1 MRGLGADGRLAGLA
15 STVLVLALLG
25 VGGGL
30 ARSGRTAVSEG
41 PWDVTV
47 GPDRV
52 RPGEFVAVVVTGAGV
67 DGEPEGWSGELAG
80 QRFGFYPAGQG
91 RVAALVAVSY
101 HQEPGA
107 YPLAVRAPSGREVR
121 LTLPV
126 EPRDFE
132 VQRLTVPPSQEALV
146 RPRDPEAIERQRRE
160 AEEVAAARARSSP
173 QPLWDGP
180 FVWPLDG
187 ARRITSEFG
196 LMREVNGRVTE
207 RHSGLDL
214 AAPAGTPVRA
224 ANAGRV
230 VLAREHM
237 VTGKTVIL
245 DHGWGLFTSYL
256 HLSSMAVQEGQM
268 VRKGQVIGQVGSTGF
283 STGPHLHWAAWVPRA
298 FVDPRLLLEGGRWP
312 PELLSVAR

>member
-1 MRGLGADGRLAGLA
+1 MKGRVAGGRLAGLGLV
-15 STVLVLALLG
+15 VLVLALLG
-25 VGGGL
+25 GGL
-30 ARSGRTAVSEG
+30 LEHRGTAASER
-41 PWDVTV
+41 PWDVTLV
-47 GPDRV
+47 PDRV
-52 RPGEFVAVVVTGAGV
+52 RPGELVTVVVTGAGV
-67 DGEPEGWSGELAG
+67 AGEPDGWVGELAG

-91 RVAALVAVSY
+91 RMAALVAVSY
-101 HQEPGA
+101 HQQPGA
-107 YPLAVRAPSGREVR
+107 YPVLVRAPSGREVR
-121 LTLPV
+121 LSLPV
-126 EPRDFE
+126 EPRQFT

-146 RPRDPEAIERQRRE
+146 RPQDPAVVERRRRE
-160 AEEVAAARARSSP
+160 AAEVAAARARSSP

-180 FVWPLDG
+180 FIWPLDG

-196 LMREVNGRVTE
+196 LVREVNGRITE

-230 VLAREHM
+230 VLAREHL

-256 HLSSMAVQEGQM
+256 HLSAMAVQEGEL
-268 VRKGQVIGQVGSTGF
+268 VRKGQVIGHVGSTGF
-283 STGPHLHWAAWVPRA
+283 STGPHLHWAAWVPEA

-312 PELLSVAR
+312 PELPSVAK

>member
-1 MRGLGADGRLAGLA
+1 MKGRVAGGRLAGLGLV
-15 STVLVLALLG
+15 VLVLALLG
-25 VGGGL
+25 GGL
-30 ARSGRTAVSEG
+30 LEHRGTAASER
-41 PWDVTV
+41 PWDVTLV
-47 GPDRV
+47 PDRV
-52 RPGEFVAVVVTGAGV
+52 RPGELVTVVVTGAGV
-67 DGEPEGWSGELAG
+67 AGEPDGWVGELAG

-91 RVAALVAVSY
+91 RMAALVAVSY
-101 HQEPGA
+101 HQQPGA
-107 YPLAVRAPSGREVR
+107 YPVLVRAPSGREVR
-121 LTLPV
+121 LSLPV
-126 EPRDFE
+126 EPRQFT

-146 RPRDPEAIERQRRE
+146 RPQDPAVVERQRRE
-160 AEEVAAARARSSP
+160 AAEVAAARARSSP

-180 FVWPLDG
+180 FIWPLDG

-196 LMREVNGRVTE
+196 LVREVNGRITE

-230 VLAREHM
+230 VLAREHL

-256 HLSSMAVQEGQM
+256 HLSAMAVQEGEL
-268 VRKGQVIGQVGSTGF
+268 VRKGQVIGHVGSTGF
-283 STGPHLHWAAWVPRA
+283 STGPHLHWAAWVPEA

-312 PELLSVAR
+312 PELPSVAK

>member
-1 MRGLGADGRLAGLA
+1 MRGRVAGGRLAGLGLV
-15 STVLVLALLG
+15 VLVLALLG
-25 VGGGL
+25 GGL
-30 ARSGRTAVSEG
+30 LEHRGTAASER
-41 PWDVTV
+41 PWDVTLV
-47 GPDRV
+47 PDRV
-52 RPGEFVAVVVTGAGV
+52 RPGELVTVVVTGAGV
-67 DGEPEGWSGELAG
+67 AGEPDGWVGELAG

-91 RVAALVAVSY
+91 RLAALVAVSY
-101 HQEPGA
+101 HQQPGA
-107 YPLAVRAPSGREVR
+107 YPVLVRAPSGREVR
-121 LTLPV
+121 LSLPV
-126 EPRDFE
+126 EPRQFT

-146 RPRDPEAIERQRRE
+146 RPQDAAVVERQRRE
-160 AEEVAAARARSSP
+160 AAEVAAARARSSP

-180 FVWPLDG
+180 FIWPLDG

-196 LMREVNGRVTE
+196 LVREVNGRITE

-230 VLAREHM
+230 VLAREHL

-256 HLSSMAVQEGQM
+256 HLSAMAVQEGEL
-268 VRKGQVIGQVGSTGF
+268 VRKGQVIGHVGSTGF
-283 STGPHLHWAAWVPRA
+283 STGPHLHWAAWVPEA

-312 PELLSVAR
+312 PELPSVAK